1 MHTAF
6 LENVPSGAYYL
17 TVGFSVILFILLYLR
32 WTSDFFNQRHFKVF
46 FRLAAAV
53 ALLAFVFLFMI
64 QEKPIEKPRVAVLPF
79 SSTCRDAK
87 TDLFAWAI
95 PDILEKNLHFETAT
109 ECFGYPLPDIREMVI
124 TDSLIFPDY
133 QKRLARQLKLDIFIT
148 GRIDTLNQ
156 DWICEYQL
164 QSTDSGTIVTDRF
177 KFDNIDTLYARGLKI
192 AKKFQ
197 NCIYDK
203 DVSETS
209 ILPSFRT
216 SSLVSYYSA
225 QKAYFENDIKV
236 ANTIINQAVKA
247 DSTNAY
253 LWQLRAET
261 KMKEGALAKKN
272 GNSYQSEYD
281 LAWRC
286 LETAHQMDSSL
297 TQTNQLRAQYYI
309 LTEKWADAE
318 QELIRI
324 YHKNPNLPIVYLYF
338 SQLHPSRFQIIGFK
352 NEEELL
358 SYALFLNPGYLAA
371 AISLANYYVAN
382 LQDQSKAIGILND
395 ILKINPHQTEILM
408 RLGQIYI
415 ATSDNLNVLDT
426 YKKIL
431 ELEPG
436 KANAYYNLGIFY
448 YNQKDL
454 DNALSLFVRAI
465 QIDNHLDAHLYAAY
479 ILESKSTTAAD
490 SVRSD
495 SLLNQAIEHYR
506 FRLKNKRGKDDL
518 YAKAARE
525 HLYRIF
531 HN

>member
-1 MHTAF
+1 MSTAF

-17 TVGFSVILFILLYLR
+17 TVGFSAILFILLYLR
-32 WTSDFFNQRHFKVF
+32 WTSDVFSQRHFKIF
-46 FRLAAAV
+46 FRLAASV
-53 ALLAFVFLFMI
+53 ALLAFGFLFI
-64 QEKPIEKPRVAVLPF
+64 FQDKPIEKTRVAVLPF
-79 SSTCRDAK
+79 FNAGKDAQ
-87 TDLFAWAI
+87 TEWMAWAL
-95 PDILEKNLHFETAT
+95 PDIIEKNLHFESAT
-109 ECFGYPLPDIREMVI
+109 ECFGYPLSDIREMVI
-124 TDSLIFPDY
+124 TDSLNFPDY
-133 QKRLARQLKLDIFIT
+133 QKHLAQQLKLQFFIT
-148 GRIDTLNQ
+148 GRIDTLAQ
-156 DWICEYQL
+156 AWICKYQL
-164 QSTDSGTIVTDRF
+164 QSTDSGTIVSEGF

-197 NCIYDK
+197 NRTYDQK
-203 DVSETS
+203 VSEPS

-225 QKAYFENDIKV
+225 QKAYCENDIV
-236 ANTIINQAVKA
+236 TANTLINQAIKA
-247 DSTNAY
+247 DSTNPC
-253 LWQLRAET
+253 LWLLQAET

-272 GNSYQSEYD
+272 GKSYQSEYD

-297 TQTNQLRAQYYI
+297 TQINQLRAQYYI

-324 YHKNPNLPIVYLYF
+324 YHKNPNLPIIYLYF
-338 SQLHPSRFQIIGFK
+338 SQLHPSRFKIIDFQ

-358 SYALFLNPGYLAA
+358 KNALFLNPGYLAA
-371 AISLANYYVAN
+371 AINLANYYIDY
-382 LQDQSKAIGILND
+382 LQDQSKAIEVLNN

-408 RLGQIYI
+408 RLGQLYI
-415 ATSDNLNVLDT
+415 ATSDNFNVMET

-436 KANAYYNLGIFY
+436 NANAYYNLGIYY
-448 YNQKDL
+448 YNQKDSE
-454 DNALSLFVRAI
+454 NALSLFERAI
-465 QIDNHLDAHLYAAY
+465 QIDDHLDAHLYAAY
-479 ILESKSTTAAD
+479 ILESKSTTATD
-490 SVRSD
+490 SVQRD

-518 YAKAARE
+518 YAKEARE